1 MSRMKAMLISAYTLI
16 IILFIAAIFYYG
28 WKENKRDRLE
38 KDIFAEEEKEPEVI
52 ELEEGQE
59 GKETSNSTNSEKQQD
74 IWTEEQKTEDDIKE
88 QEESMAAVVNKATI
102 DKDTLYQ
109 LEIYD
114 TYTQEL
120 TIKEGKL
127 PPEFIGMT
135 RKELE
140 QYWIDY
146 TADLPLQ
153 EFEKGLLSCELTS
166 FSDKQI
172 TVRKTYDS
180 SELKYKYYMI
190 LEQGCITVYYSDK
203 KTVYEHTDILQE
215 DLPEE
220 EIEKLKHGVYVEDEE
235 SLYSILESYTS

>member
-1 MSRMKAMLISAYTLI
+1 MSRMKAVLISAYTLI
-16 IILFIAAIFYYG
+16 IVLFIAAIFYYG
-28 WKENKRDRLE
+28 WKENKRDRLN
-38 KDIFAEEEKEPEVI
+38 KDILAEEEKDPDII
-52 ELEEGQE
+52 ELEEEENFGYNTDSEEGQKEWTDGQE
-59 GKETSNSTNSEKQQD
+59 IE
-74 IWTEEQKTEDDIKE
+74 DIKK
-88 QEESMAAVVNKATI
+88 QEESMAAAANKTVV

-120 TIKEGKL
+120 TIQEGKL

-140 QYWIDY
+140 QYWADY
-146 TADLPLQ
+146 AVDLSLQ
-153 EFEKGLLSCELTS
+153 EFEKGLLSCELTA

-172 TVRKTYDS
+172 TVRKTYDG

-203 KTVYEHTDILQE
+203 KTVYEHTDILEE

-220 EIEKLKHGVYVEDEE
+220 EIEKLKNGVYVEDEE